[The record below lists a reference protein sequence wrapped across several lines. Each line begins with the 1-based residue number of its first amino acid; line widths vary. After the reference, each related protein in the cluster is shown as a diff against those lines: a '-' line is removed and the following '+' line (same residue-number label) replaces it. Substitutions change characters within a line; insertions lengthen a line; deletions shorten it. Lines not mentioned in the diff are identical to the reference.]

1 MMFEFEVMNLQG
13 RGTLSNQAI
22 HLYGIGPGSFL
33 NEVIQATYLCVLY
46 SSVYVW
52 HTYLC
57 TISSAHICSLVIV
70 CIFDVPS
77 LFIYCFP
84 RSAIDC

>member
-1 MMFEFEVMNLQG
+1 MIIEVMNLQG

-33 NEVIQATYLCVLY
+33 NEVILATCLCVLD
-46 SSVYVW
+46 SSMHVW

-57 TISSAHICSLVIV
+57 TISSARVRSLVIV
-70 CIFDVPS
+70 CILYGPSPFTYCVPM
-77 LFIYCFP
+77 
-84 RSAIDC
+84 SALEC

>member
-1 MMFEFEVMNLQG
+1 MIIEVMNLQG

-33 NEVIQATYLCVLY
+33 NEVMLCALY

-57 TISSAHICSLVIV
+57 TMSSAHICSLVIV
-70 CIFDVPS
+70 CIPDVPS
-77 LFIYCFP
+77 PFIYCFP
-84 RSAIDC
+84 ISAIDC